1 MFCMFDSKHVGYI
14 LAMGVLLGNPCSKTL
29 HLDYFKVKKKP
40 SHAVANKGSSVL
52 ALNEDGAYVKCVKEL
67 VLSKHMKHI
76 SSCS

>member
-29 HLDYFKVKKKP
+29 HLDYFKVKKT

-52 ALNEDGAYVKCVKEL
+52 ALNEAQTDGAYVKYVKEL
-67 VLSKHMKHI
+67 VLSKHVKHKQL
-76 SSCS
+76 